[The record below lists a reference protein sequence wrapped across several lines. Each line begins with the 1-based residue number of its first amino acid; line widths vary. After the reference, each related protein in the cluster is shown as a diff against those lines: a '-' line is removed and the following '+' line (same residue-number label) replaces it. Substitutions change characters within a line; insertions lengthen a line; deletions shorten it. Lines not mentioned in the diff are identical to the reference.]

1 MNRLSIKSQ
10 ISISLKVF
18 FFFPQAYEKRFPTCP
33 QIPVFVGCE
42 VVKDEDSPDGSIR
55 KTERRCK
62 LIVEAP
68 YLVKKVC

>member
-1 MNRLSIKSQ
+1 MIY
-10 ISISLKVF
+10 F
-18 FFFPQAYEKRFPTCP
+18 QAYEKRFPTCP

-42 VVKDEDSPDGSIR
+42 VVKDEESPDGSVR

-68 YLVKKVC
+68 YLLKKVGGV